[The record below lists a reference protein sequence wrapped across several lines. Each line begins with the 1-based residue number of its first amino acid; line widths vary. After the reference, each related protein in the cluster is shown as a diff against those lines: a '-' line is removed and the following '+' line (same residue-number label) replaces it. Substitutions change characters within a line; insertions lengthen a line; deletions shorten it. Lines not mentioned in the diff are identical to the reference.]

1 MNTEVDANQQTAA
14 ANETRRRSSEA
25 AVLRVQD
32 ALKRLRREK
41 TPVTFAAV
49 ARRASVS
56 RTFLYSNQHVR
67 SLVTA
72 AVEIAVGQ
80 RVTDGNAEATAQEA
94 SWRERALNAEDALKS
109 AFDEIKLQ
117 RGRIGELMGQVRDLE
132 AEWTEEA
139 IQRITTENTNLKQRV
154 RKLNEE
160 NRSLD
165 DRLKAARSTLRFQD
179 KRLSELE
186 IQLLDHASSD

>member
-1 MNTEVDANQQTAA
+1 MAVDAHQQTAA

-25 AVLRVQD
+25 AVRRVQD

-41 TPVTFAAV
+41 TPITFAAV

-56 RTFLYSNQHVR
+56 RTFLYSNQQAR

-72 AVEIAVGQ
+72 AAEIAVDQ
-80 RVTDGNAEATAQEA
+80 RVTAGNAEATAQEA

-109 AFDEIKLQ
+109 AFDEIRLQ

-139 IQRITTENTNLKQRV
+139 IQRITSENTNLKQRV
-154 RKLNEE
+154 RRLSEE
-160 NRSLD
+160 NRALD
-165 DRLKAARSTLRFQD
+165 ERLKAARSTLRFQD
-179 KRLSELE
+179 KRLSDLE
-186 IQLLDHASSD
+186 VQLLDRTSND